1 MYSFWSANALWEY
14 YKVTRSQVVR
24 ELLPSL
30 IENYQIWE
38 KGWMRHGHFIGR
50 NPDGLFSTYDDRDG
64 MEMQIGGSGK
74 RPTINS
80 YMYGDLLISGLMGIR
95 PQSESTLVVHPL
107 IPSHAWDW
115 FCLDG
120 VSYQGH
126 VLTILY
132 DRTGTHYQQGKGFI
146 IFVDGKMKWH
156 SKDIQKVQ
164 IDL

>member
-1 MYSFWSANALWEY
+1 MHYHTRNDGKIVCWIDEVKNPITNRWS
-14 YKVTRSQVVR
+14 SR
-24 ELLPSL
+24 EFLEERDWPES
-30 IENYQIWE
+30 
-38 KGWMRHGHFIGR
+38 KGGFERGKDYNH
-50 NPDGLFSTYDDRDG
+50 STYC
-64 MEMQIGGSGK
+64 
-74 RPTINS
+74 
-80 YMYGDLLISGLMGIR
+80 DLLISGLMGIR